1 MKSAAAALFFLS
13 IPALSSA
20 APAPAAPITVA
31 WRDKA
36 PYHYMENGVEQGF
49 LLKRARQVFDSADVP
64 SQFVEEPAKRIWSNF
79 AGGASSYCSIGWYKL
94 PEREALVQFSEP
106 FHTDRPH
113 TLLVAPDALK
123 QVRSHGSLASLLTDR
138 GLTLGVVDGV
148 SYGPQ
153 LDGMIRATQN
163 QVDRKTVSP
172 ALMTRSVAAGRVSF
186 MFIDRDDYEYVRER
200 DDAMRAAVQID
211 FPDMPRGLN
220 RYIVC
225 SKDVPHEVMARLNR
239 AIEKLREEKRPSKR
253 ADAR

>member
-1 MKSAAAALFFLS
+1 MKSAVFAVLV
-13 IPALSSA
+13 LSSC
-20 APAPAAPITVA
+20 APSWAGTITVA

-64 SQFVEEPAKRIWSNF
+64 SRFVEEPAKRIWSNF

-94 PEREALVQFSEP
+94 PERETLVQFSEP

-113 TLLVAPDALK
+113 TLLVAPDAVR
-123 QVRSHGSLASLLTDR
+123 QVRSHASLASLLTDR

-148 SYGPQ
+148 SYGPEI
-153 LDGMIRATQN
+153 DGMIRNTQN
-163 QVDRKTVSP
+163 QVDRKTVTP

-200 DDAMRAAVQID
+200 DEAMRAAVQID
-211 FPDMPRGLN
+211 FSDMPRGLN

-225 SKDVPHEVMARLNR
+225 SKDVPREVMARLNR
-239 AIEKLREEKRPSKR
+239 AIEKLREEKKPAKR
-253 ADAR
+253 IDVR